1 MIQNCY
7 FFDNTATQSGGVLFL
22 KNVNTQIEGS
32 QFLQNTALEGGV
44 IFADITDQNKVVAVQ
59 QSSFTGNSASDK
71 GAIDVSVKQPILFV
85 NNDFVANL
93 CQGYLNTDVY
103 EPDYLA
109 LKIPH

>member
-1 MIQNCY
+1 M
-7 FFDNTATQSGGVLFL
+7 
-22 KNVNTQIEGS
+22 
-32 QFLQNTALEGGV
+32 